1 MQPSPALPWDWQ
13 HGGVLELAEPVTRS
27 QLLAGILEADFSDD
41 TQSYVEEND
50 GHLYIVYNGGEY
62 NHGDWWEITID
73 SPTRLRIEPNL
84 AEEDEG
90 PTIVAI
96 RRLNPARIV
105 STDPETPVT
114 LDSTESIF
122 ITLSKQVTNSFIE
135 KIGLKIQ
142 GIDDIMY
149 PVATEDSWIWRSET
163 GIVYMWTNLLDTSA
177 NVIELTNESQLVL
190 EQVVTAYDA

>member
-114 LDSTESIF
+114 LDEGESIF
-122 ITLSKQVTNSFIE
+122 VTLNKQITNSFIE
-135 KIGLKIQ
+135 KIG
-142 GIDDIMY
+142 IDSDGDIIY
-149 PVATEDSWIWRSET
+149 PKAGAEKWEYRPGDTPIAEIAMLTEMT
-163 GIVYMWTNLLDTSA
+163 
-177 NVIELTNESQLVL
+177 NVIEIKSLYNGHLVSGI
-190 EQVVTAYDA
+190 VTSYDA